1 MRKYVVILT
10 ILVLVMVGGYF
21 YIYKVHRNIEN
32 ENEVYN
38 GQIENLFTSYK
49 ENEIDA
55 NLKYLDKTIIVKG
68 FISSFEH
75 ETKTLA
81 LEHQLHAVFVDNL
94 PGTIKIGEEVEI
106 KGRLIGFDSLLEELK
121 MDQCVLIK

>member
-1 MRKYVVILT
+1 MKKYVIILVV
-10 ILVLVMVGGYF
+10 LVLVFVGGYY
-21 YIYKVHRNIEN
+21 YIYKVHRNIEM

-38 GQIENLFTSYK
+38 DEVENLFLSYK

-68 FISSFEH
+68 FISSLEQ
-75 ETKTLA
+75 EAKALV
-81 LEHQLHAVFVDNL
+81 LEHQLNAVFMDKL
-94 PGTIKIGEEVEI
+94 PETLVIGEEIMI
-106 KGRLIGFDSLLEELK
+106 KGRLIGFDSLIEELK